1 LILFVCR
8 HLYLRFD
15 LHKLD
20 VKTRKKSEQMKK
32 TRTHSFSVLF
42 WGQKTRKNKR
52 NEFPIYVRITVNG
65 KRAELSTHRFVAEGD
80 WDAKSQRVKP
90 RANNAVQ
97 INSYLDM
104 MRGRIQEI
112 FNALIVSDDNNLT
125 ASKIKEVLIGAEIKP
140 KVLHKTIMQAFE
152 YHNLK
157 ILEEV
162 VIGKVVKKTHE
173 RYIITKN
180 KVQNFMKHQYKV
192 DDMPLPEMR
201 LRFVTEFEHY
211 LLTKEKLQSNTAH
224 KYIKNLKK
232 IMNMSVGLDWIPS
245 NPFNNFRCSYASPE
259 REVLTQQELN
269 LIMNKHLDIP
279 RLEEVRDVFI
289 FCCYTGFAYSDVY
302 KFERHALALGI
313 DGEYWLSTNRQKTGT
328 RESVPLLPI
337 ALEII
342 QKYRDHEYCIEH
354 NKLLPVNSNQR
365 FNSYLKELADIC
377 GIKKKITTH
386 IARHTFATTVTLA
399 NGVPIETVSSMLG
412 HNSIRTTQIYA
423 KVVEKKVSE
432 DMQLLK
438 EKLFGAIQAP
448 TQERKIG

>member
-1 LILFVCR
+1 MFN
-8 HLYLRFD
+8 
-15 LHKLD
+15 
-20 VKTRKKSEQMKK
+20 TQKSEQMKK
-32 TRTHSFSVLF
+32 TRTESFSVLF

-65 KRAELSTHRFVAEGD
+65 KRAELSTHRFVDDHG
-80 WDAKSQRVKP
+80 WDTKSQRVKP
-90 RANNAVQ
+90 RAVNAIQ

-112 FNALIVSDDNNLT
+112 YNSLIVSDEEIS
-125 ASKIKEVLIGAEIKP
+125 AVKIKEVITGQEIKP
-140 KVLHKTIMQAFE
+140 KITHKTILEAFD

-157 ILEEV
+157 IEEQV
-162 VIGKVVKKTHE
+162 KIGKVVKKTHT
-173 RYIITKN
+173 RYITTKA
-180 KVQNFMKHQYKV
+180 KVESFMKHQYKK

-211 LLTKEKLQSNTAH
+211 LLTVDKLQSNTAH

-245 NPFNNFRCSYASPE
+245 NPFNNFRCSYTSPE
-259 REVLTQQELN
+259 REILTQEELN
-269 LIMNKHLDIP
+269 LIMQKDIDIERLD
-279 RLEEVRDVFI
+279 EVRDVFI
-289 FCCYTGFAYSDVY
+289 FCCYTGFAYSDAY
-302 KFERHALALGI
+302 KFERDAITKGI

-337 ALEII
+337 AFDII
-342 QKYRDHEYCIEH
+342 QKYRDNEYCVKH
-354 NKLLPVNSNQR
+354 DKLLPVNSNQR
-365 FNSYLKELADIC
+365 YNAYLKEIADIC

-438 EKLFGAIQAP
+438 AKLFGGNQKDSDK
-448 TQERKIG
+448 QKVG

>member
-1 LILFVCR
+1 MNQKQKLRIYNRLNLQKTKNGKNPIYIRIYVDNKKAEIFSDYWILPTEWCNR
-8 HLYLRFD
+8 Q
-15 LHKLD
+15 KL
-20 VKTRKKSEQMKK
+20 VKTSNKQSELINAYLKKVHTSIE
-32 TRTHSFSVLF
+32 T
-42 WGQKTRKNKR
+42 
-52 NEFPIYVRITVNG
+52 EFFE
-65 KRAELSTHRFVAEGD
+65 KRAQGKLTTAIELKNQLLGVE
-80 WDAKSQRVKP
+80 QKP
-90 RANNAVQ
+90 
-97 INSYLDM
+97 
-104 MRGRIQEI
+104 E
-112 FNALIVSDDNNLT
+112 
-125 ASKIKEVLIGAEIKP
+125 
-140 KVLHKTIMQAFE
+140 HKTIIQAFD

-157 ILEEV
+157 INEQV
-162 VIGKVVKKTHE
+162 KIGKVVKKTHE

-180 KVQNFMKHQYKV
+180 KVENFMKHQYKV
-192 DDMPLPEMR
+192 SDMPLPDMR

-232 IMNMSVGLDWIPS
+232 VMNMSVGLDWIPS
-245 NPFNNFRCSYASPE
+245 NPFNNFRCSYTSPE
-259 REVLTQQELN
+259 REVLTQEELN
-269 LIMNKHLDIP
+269 LIMNKNIELP
-279 RLEEVRDVFI
+279 RLQEVRDVFI

-302 KFERHALALGI
+302 KFERHALTLGI

-337 ALEII
+337 ALDII
-342 QKYRDHEYCIEH
+342 QKYRDHEYCIQY

-365 FNSYLKELADIC
+365 YNSYLKELADIC

-432 DMQLLK
+432 DMQQLK
-438 EKLFGAIQAP
+438 AKLFGAMHA
-448 TQERKIG
+448 TNLERKIG